1 MSIQDI
7 YQKINT
13 YIDTRQL
20 FWITSIFGLTFLLI
34 GSVGLA
40 LRSNKAEGVVITTF
54 EAPVFNENKKSDLVI
69 GNSDTVYASRS
80 GKKYYYSDCPGISR
94 IKQENR
100 IAFTTTIL
108 AEQAGYTKA
117 ANCH

>member
-13 YIDTRQL
+13 YIDMRQL

-40 LRSNKAEGVVITTF
+40 LQSNKAEGVVITTF
-54 EAPVFNENKKSDLVI
+54 EAPVFNENKKSDQVI
-69 GNSDTVYASRS
+69 GNSDTVYASKT
-80 GKKYYYSDCPGISR
+80 GKKYYYSDCSGISR
-94 IKQENR
+94 IKQVNKISYAR
-100 IAFTTTIL
+100 ALL